1 MPDRPKILDFLHTV
15 DDDAADLAMLEAI
28 PQVDPETQNTL
39 LDSLLDRGR
48 DAGLTQIPELF
59 DQLNEHGQ
67 QRIIRHAGKLFRALR
82 MSIRSPRVQ
91 SRSNTIRIIRQSG
104 NMRLAYLA
112 ALGVHDGAPL
122 VRIEAAETLLH
133 LCKEHRRTYDE
144 TCDGL
149 RDAADGADGADA
161 GNGVSSAI
169 VNTLQLMREERQFL
183 TNAIMEAVQSFES
196 HLRTEVV
203 EAAMLQVETLED
215 SIFENG
221 SNRRGKL
228 THAMLEVFTRGM
240 EPRFAAFAYIAMRHK
255 DLRGRVVS
263 AISNCRDTQFFAAFI
278 RHHWLVRDPS
288 IARSLQLVRN
298 LAWLSDG
305 SNRVLDLPEEL
316 FSLVPK
322 WVLSLGLPA
331 EAKVALIER
340 FLMMDHPE
348 ANREAVWALVR
359 LQSSSST
366 DALERVLDCD
376 EPHLRRIAQH
386 ELNHRRRLADVERR
400 GLATDRPLDWS
411 RLLAQSRL
419 SEDFDDFWQ
428 HFERIDPALGRT
440 GGPYA
445 TRLVP
450 GFVTQMRLRLSARS
464 GPDRA
469 RALRMISTL
478 GLAELLR
485 AEIFNLASDS
495 DAEVRAAAMTTLGNI
510 GDGTSRRILER
521 ALSDEFP
528 LVQVAGMRAL
538 DRMGAEGRGEAVLPL
553 AHSEHALVRAA
564 AATIML
570 RLRMPE
576 AVVTLIYMLNDPRP
590 AHRSEAL
597 IVVEALHLYSLAPR
611 VRELADGDRDPCVA
625 RLAKHVARV
634 LARPLAEKLTESPP
648 APWLEAY

>member
-1 MPDRPKILDFLHTV
+1 MPDRPKILEFLQNV

-28 PQVDPETQNTL
+28 PHVDPETQNIL
-39 LDSLLDRGR
+39 LESLLERGR

-59 DQLNEHGQ
+59 DQLNEQGQ
-67 QRIIRHAGKLFRALR
+67 LRIIRHSGKLFRALR

-133 LCKEHRRTYDE
+133 LCKEHRRIYDE
-144 TCDGL
+144 TCEGL
-149 RDAADGADGADA
+149 RDAADGAD
-161 GNGVSSAI
+161 GVSSAI

-255 DLRGRVVS
+255 DLRGRVVT
-263 AISNCRDTQFFAAFI
+263 AISNCRDTAFFAAFI
-278 RHHWLVRDPS
+278 QQHWLARDPS
-288 IARSLQLVRN
+288 VARSLQLVRS
-298 LAWLSDG
+298 LAWLADG
-305 SNRVLDLPEEL
+305 SNRVLDLPEVL
-316 FSLVPK
+316 FPLVPK

-331 EAKVALIER
+331 EVKVALIER

-359 LQSSSST
+359 LQSSTST
-366 DALERVLDCD
+366 DALERILNCD

-386 ELNHRRRLADVERR
+386 ELNHRRRRADQERR
-400 GLATDRPLDWS
+400 GLATDRPHEWS

-428 HFERIDPALGRT
+428 HFERIDLALGRA
-440 GGPYA
+440 GGLHA

-485 AEIFNLASDS
+485 AEVFNLASDS

-510 GDGTSRRILER
+510 GDATSRRILER
-521 ALSDEFP
+521 ALSDEIP

-538 DRMGAEGRGEAVLPL
+538 DRMGAEGRGEAVVPL
-553 AHSEHALVRAA
+553 VQSEHALVRAA

-576 AVVTLIYMLNDPRP
+576 AVVALIYMLNDSRP
-590 AHRSEAL
+590 AHRTEAL

-611 VRELADGDRDPCVA
+611 VRELADCDRDPCVA
-625 RLAKHVARV
+625 RLARHVARV
-634 LARPLAEKLTESPP
+634 LARPLAEKLVQSPP

>member
-1 MPDRPKILDFLHTV
+1 MPDRPKILDFLKTV
-15 DDDAADLAMLEAI
+15 DDDVADFAMLEAM
-28 PQVDPETQNTL
+28 PVVAPAVQNLLLDTL
-39 LDSLLDRGR
+39 LERGR
-48 DAGLTQIPELF
+48 DPGLAQLPELF

-67 QRIIRHAGKLFRALR
+67 QVIIRHAAKLFRALR

-133 LCKEHRRTYDE
+133 LCEEHRRVYDE
-144 TCDGL
+144 TCAGL
-149 RDAADGADGADA
+149 CEAADGVE
-161 GNGVSSAI
+161 GVSAAI

-183 TNAIMEAVQSFES
+183 TSAIMEAVQSFES
-196 HLRTEVV
+196 HLRAEVV

-263 AISNCRDTQFFAAFI
+263 AISNCRDTTFFAAFI
-278 RHHWLVRDPS
+278 QQHWLARDPA

-298 LAWLSDG
+298 LAWLADG
-305 SNRVLDLPEEL
+305 SNRVFELPEVL
-316 FSLVPK
+316 FPLVPK
-322 WVLSLGLPA
+322 WVLSLGLSA

-359 LQSSSST
+359 LQSSAST
-366 DALERVLDCD
+366 SALERVLDCD

-386 ELNHRRRLADVERR
+386 ELNHRRRRADLLNR
-400 GLATDRPLDWS
+400 GLPTDRPVDWS
-411 RLLAQSRL
+411 RMLAQSRL
-419 SEDFDDFWQ
+419 SEDFLAFWQ
-428 HFERIDPALGRT
+428 HFERIDPVLGRT
-440 GGPYA
+440 GGLYA
-445 TRLVP
+445 TRLIP
-450 GFVTQMRLRLSARS
+450 GFVTQIRLRLSARNA
-464 GPDRA
+464 PDRA
-469 RALRMISTL
+469 RALRMISSLAL
-478 GLAELLR
+478 GELLR
-485 AEIFNLASDS
+485 AEVFNLASDN
-495 DAEVRAAAMTTLGNI
+495 DAEVRAAAMSVLGGI
-510 GDGTSRRILER
+510 GDATSRRILER
-521 ALSDEFP
+521 GLSDEFP
-528 LVQVAGMRAL
+528 LVQVAAMRAL
-538 DRMGAEGRGEAVLPL
+538 DHMGAEGRGEAVLPL
-553 AHSEHALVRAA
+553 AQSEHALVRAA
-564 AATIML
+564 AATVML

-576 AVVTLIYMLNDPRP
+576 AVVTLIYMLNDSRP

-597 IVVEALHLYSLAPR
+597 VVVEALHLYSLAPR
-611 VRELADGDRDPCVA
+611 VREMAECEADTGVA
-625 RLAKHVARV
+625 RLARHVARV